1 MSDKSNETVSKKLAK
16 LGRLVTWF
24 ESDEFVLEEAIERF
38 KEAQKLADD
47 VEADLSKL
55 KNEITVLKKKFDE
68 D

>member
-1 MSDKSNETVSKKLAK
+1 MSDKSNETVAKKLAR
-16 LGRLVTWF
+16 LGELVAWF

-38 KEAQKLADD
+38 KEAQKLADE

-68 D
+68 E

>member
-1 MSDKSNETVSKKLAK
+1 MSEKSSETVSKKLAK
-16 LGRLVTWF
+16 LSELVAWF
-24 ESDEFVLEEAIERF
+24 ESDDFVLEEAVERF

-47 VEADLSKL
+47 VDADLSKL

>member
-1 MSDKSNETVSKKLAK
+1 MSEKSNETVSKKLAK
-16 LGRLVTWF
+16 LSDLVAWF
-24 ESDEFVLEEAIERF
+24 ESDDFVLEEAIERF
-38 KEAQKLADD
+38 KKAQKLADE